1 MEISRYSTSLSSP
14 SSNGPSMRLTNPGA
28 FKTVFELIYLW
39 SSWIIHLCYGV
50 RVLFK
55 FQMSRCKNLTKTGAL
70 MWSSY
75 SVIRTVR
82 DSFIYG
88 VGYSFKFQTGHA
100 VDNWR
105 FWYAVR
111 DSVIR
116 ALGDSLLC
124 GFRGSFNF
132 LMGRRWELDDNWR
145 FNVEFVLSYPYSS
158 WLIHLWSWLLI

>member
-39 SSWIIHLCYGV
+39 SWWIIHLCYGV
-50 RVLFK
+50 GVLFK
-55 FQMSRCKNLTKTGAL
+55 FQMSRRKNLTKTGAL

-75 SVIRTVR
+75 SVICTVD

-88 VGYSFKFQTGHA
+88 VSYSFKYQMGHA

-105 FWYAVR
+105 LWYAVR
-111 DSVIR
+111 DSVIC
-116 ALGDSLLC
+116 ALRDSLLG
-124 GFRGSFNF
+124 GFRDSFNF
-132 LMGRRWELDDNWR
+132 LIGRRWELDDNWCL
-145 FNVEFVLSYPYSS
+145 NVECVTMS
-158 WLIHLWSWLLI
+158 HL